1 MPLGIQ
7 RLNAKKT
14 QPNDKVVFIKP
25 LKGKDEAIAQDFL
38 ERIAAQCRTYCS
50 QVSTRPIHKMLTVSR
65 QVPIMKEHHLS
76 ITTLEEYEPN
86 PEFVGRNFNA
96 GEIIQLVLKAR
107 SGHWLPFNY
116 VQMVMMHELAHC
128 RQMNHSRA
136 FWKVRNEY
144 AEQMRVLWSRGYTGE
159 GIWGRGALLG
169 TGEFEKNTVTA
180 GEDLPEHLCGGTYR
194 SRRRKRKAK
203 PDLSYQEKKQR
214 RIEKK
219 FGKNG
224 VALGADEDVKLQL
237 EKGRATQAAPRVA
250 QSKRGREL
258 RAAAAL
264 ARFDQQKQESAG
276 EGRPDDDDEGSAS
289 ESDYEDADGGA
300 ADAVDIN
307 GQKLLDTKGHSMVRV
322 CGDEN
327 PDDRDA
333 ANELRE
339 LQTSMTRFV
348 TSSKNQPNR
357 DSSNPG
363 SSAELS
369 APKGELISQPYQAA
383 EKVEP
388 KARDKQTL
396 SMTTAEAQP
405 RGTEI
410 ETVVT
415 QGAAKHAAAGET
427 CTACSLKNEA
437 YAVTCSMCSNVLD
450 PASVPGTWSCKSASC
465 KDSTYLNAGDCGT
478 CGICGQRKGA
488 SG

>member
-1 MPLGIQ
+1 
-7 RLNAKKT
+7 
-14 QPNDKVVFIKP
+14 
-25 LKGKDEAIAQDFL
+25 
-38 ERIAAQCRTYCS
+38 
-50 QVSTRPIHKMLTVSR
+50 
-65 QVPIMKEHHLS
+65 MKEHYLS
-76 ITTLEEYEPN
+76 VTTLEEYEPN

-144 AEQMRVLWSRGYTGE
+144 AEQMRTLWSRGYTGE
-159 GIWGRGALLG
+159 GMWGRGALLG
-169 TGEFEKNTVTA
+169 SGEFEKDTVTA

-194 SRRRKRKAK
+194 SRRRKRKLK
-203 PDLSYQEKKQR
+203 PDLTYQEKKQR

-264 ARFDQQKQESAG
+264 ARFDQQKQGPAE
-276 EGRPDDDDEGSAS
+276 EGRPEDEDEGTAS
-289 ESDYEDADGGA
+289 GSDYEDAEGGA
-300 ADAVDIN
+300 ADAVDID
-307 GQKLLDTKGHSMVRV
+307 GQKLVDAKGHGMVRV

-339 LQTSMTRFV
+339 LQSSITKYV
-348 TSSKNQPNR
+348 TSSKSQTSRSHKHP
-357 DSSNPG
+357 SS
-363 SSAELS
+363 SSAEPS
-369 APKGELISQPYQAA
+369 SPEGEISQPYQAA

-388 KARDKQTL
+388 KGKTGQTPSIKKL
-396 SMTTAEAQP
+396 EAQP
-405 RGTEI
+405 RRTEI
-410 ETVVT
+410 ETAAT
-415 QGAAKHAAAGET
+415 QDATQAVATGRT
-427 CTACSLKNEA
+427 CTACSLQNEA

-450 PASVPGTWSCKSASC
+450 PTSVPGTWSCQSASC
-465 KDSTYLNAGDCGT
+465 RDSTYLNAGDCGT

-488 SG
+488 NG

>member
-14 QPNDKVVFIKP
+14 RPNDRVVFIKP
-25 LKGKDEAIAQDFL
+25 LK
-38 ERIAAQCRTYCS
+38 
-50 QVSTRPIHKMLTVSR
+50 
-65 QVPIMKEHHLS
+65 
-76 ITTLEEYEPN
+76 EYEPN

-144 AEQMRVLWSRGYTGE
+144 AEQMRVLWSKGYTGE
-159 GIWGRGALLG
+159 GMWGRGALLG
-169 TGEFEKNTVTA
+169 TGAFEKDTVTA

-194 SRRRKRKAK
+194 SRRRKRRAK

-264 ARFDQQKQESAG
+264 ARFDQQKHESAG

-289 ESDYEDADGGA
+289 ESDYEDAEGGA

-307 GQKLLDTKGHSMVRV
+307 GQKLLDTKGHSMIQV

-339 LQTSMTRFV
+339 LQTSMARFV

-357 DSSNPG
+357 DNRNPG

-383 EKVEP
+383 EKVKP
-388 KARDKQTL
+388 KAGGEQTL
-396 SMTTAEAQP
+396 SMKTAEAQP

-410 ETVVT
+410 ETAVT

-427 CTACSLKNEA
+427 CTACSLQNEA
-437 YAVTCSMCSNVLD
+437 NAVTCSMCSNVLD

>member
-14 QPNDKVVFIKP
+14 QPNDRVVFIKP
-25 LKGKDEAIAQDFL
+25 LKGKDEAVAQEFL
-38 ERIAAQCRTYCS
+38 ERIAAQC
-50 QVSTRPIHKMLTVSR
+50 L
-65 QVPIMKEHHLS
+65 PIMKEHHLS

-144 AEQMRVLWSRGYTGE
+144 AEQMRVLWSRSYTGE
-159 GIWGRGALLG
+159 GMWGRGARLG
-169 TGEFEKNTVTA
+169 TGEFEMNTVTA
-180 GEDLPEHLCGGTYR
+180 GEDLPQHLCGGTYR

-219 FGKNG
+219 FGQNG

-264 ARFDQQKQESAG
+264 ARFDQQKQEPAQ
-276 EGRPDDDDEGSAS
+276 EGRPEDDDESNAS
-289 ESDYEDADGGA
+289 ESDYEDAEGGA

-307 GQKLLDTKGHSMVRV
+307 GQKLLDTKGHGMVRV
-322 CGDEN
+322 CGDES

-348 TSSKNQPNR
+348 TGTSSKNQPNR
-357 DSSNPG
+357 NNRNPG

-369 APKGELISQPYQAA
+369 AAKGESINPQF
-383 EKVEP
+383 EK
-388 KARDKQTL
+388 
-396 SMTTAEAQP
+396 
-405 RGTEI
+405 G
-410 ETVVT
+410 
-415 QGAAKHAAAGET
+415 
-427 CTACSLKNEA
+427 
-437 YAVTCSMCSNVLD
+437 
-450 PASVPGTWSCKSASC
+450 
-465 KDSTYLNAGDCGT
+465 
-478 CGICGQRKGA
+478 
-488 SG
+488 